1 MKEDITLIQSTQIYR
16 CDIDDRMVI
25 VYKQKEKI
33 VGINYAQDVTM
44 DLHDFMDRWGF
55 PDEKLTKFY
64 HASKYLARG
73 RDLTEIELINEIIW
87 VQFNYEDNFF
97 DVDFNLVNQD

>member
-16 CDIDDRMVI
+16 CDDDDRMVI

-44 DLHDFMDRWGF
+44 DLRDFMDRWGF

-64 HASKYLARG
+64 HAAKYLARG
-73 RDLTEIELINEIIW
+73 RGLTEIELINEIIW
-87 VQFNYEDNFF
+87 VKFNYEDNFF